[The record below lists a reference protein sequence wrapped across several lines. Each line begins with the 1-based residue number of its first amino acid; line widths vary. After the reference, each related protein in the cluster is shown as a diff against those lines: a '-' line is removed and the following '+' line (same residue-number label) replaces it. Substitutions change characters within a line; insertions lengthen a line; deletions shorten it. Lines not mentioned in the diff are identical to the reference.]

1 MELLEVVLILT
12 AKGLVWLVSF
22 GKWRGESLLT
32 NEASIHS
39 AAGSLSF
46 VLNGQRVVTSA
57 GLTLIGMAFYA
68 MIFPVLFFWLFS

>member
-1 MELLEVVLILT
+1 MELLELVMILT
-12 AKGLVWLVSF
+12 AKGLVRIVSF

-46 VLNGQRVVTSA
+46 VLNGQRVVTCA
-57 GLTLIGMAFYA
+57 GLTLIGIAFYGLV
-68 MIFPVLFFWLFS
+68 FPVLFLWWFS